1 MVARGDELAS
11 KQSNGALR
19 SSPHS
24 INSVSYVSELIHSFL
39 WYERTVFVRLVAG
52 FKENYFESFVILA

>member
-24 INSVSYVSELIHSFL
+24 INSVSYVSELIHGKD
-39 WYERTVFVRLVAG
+39 RV
-52 FKENYFESFVILA
+52 ENRPL